1 MAAAGINCLAIVLKE
16 LGWSYTRLIA
26 ELRRQ
31 AAGDGIVLPK
41 TESMVTLVSR
51 WVNNHQQPDD
61 FYRDLLSR
69 ATGRARA
76 ELFSDEPDAL
86 TGLPSGL
93 VVARSVDG
101 LSTIG
106 EVPFSSGGDGLVAWL
121 RQQEPELK
129 DGGMERR
136 SFLASLALLGVDLT
150 ALTPASSVQAGSAG
164 ERALTVDGALLRD
177 LDLTTAAYER
187 MRHRVPGRYLMRQVV
202 GHVELTEDV
211 LRGSLWP
218 AQKQR
223 LLANLSQ
230 TTSLLSWLLF
240 FDQGDRAAAR
250 AWLMRSTRAA
260 QESGD
265 PELMVLAMIRGAEQQ
280 TYSGQA
286 LQSAQLL
293 DAAERLA
300 ASGSSPKALSWILAA
315 NAEAHATLGELDLSL
330 ALLDRSQDALRPGRT
345 GDDPSWAEY
354 WNRSKVLG
362 YMGACHMRMRR
373 PEAAR
378 AALDDA
384 LHLGE
389 ELTVK
394 HQSIYL
400 VDLATTYTQ
409 EREPEE
415 ACRLAGKA
423 LDIAGPMHYSTT
435 MERMTALRRDLDAW
449 NSEACVQQLDER
461 LHALATAGSERP

>member
-1 MAAAGINCLAIVLKE
+1 MAATSVNFLAVVLKE

-26 ELRRQ
+26 ELRRH
-31 AAGDGIVLPK
+31 ADVALPK
-41 TESMVTLVSR
+41 NESMVTPVSR

-69 ATGRARA
+69 ATGRTRA
-76 ELFSDEPDAL
+76 ELFGDESDLL
-86 TGLPSGL
+86 TTLPSGL
-93 VVARSVDG
+93 VVARSADG
-101 LSTIG
+101 LALTG
-106 EVPFSSGGDGLVAWL
+106 ELPVSSGSDGLIAWL
-121 RQQEPELK
+121 GQQEPELK
-129 DGGMERR
+129 GGSVERR
-136 SFLASLALLGVDLT
+136 SFLASLAFLGVDLT
-150 ALTPASSVQAGSAG
+150 VLAPASPAQAGNAG
-164 ERALTVDGALLRD
+164 ERTLTVDGALLRD

-187 MRHRVPGRYLMRQVV
+187 MRHRVPGRHLMRQVI
-202 GHVELTEDV
+202 GHIELTEDV

-218 AQKQR
+218 VQRQR

-230 TTSLLSWLLF
+230 TTSLLSWLQF

-250 AWLMRSTRAA
+250 TWLMRSTRAA

-265 PELMVLAMIRGAEQQ
+265 PELMVLALIRGAEQQ

-286 LQSAQLL
+286 HQSTQLL

-300 ASGSSPKALSWILAA
+300 AGGSSPKALSWILSA
-315 NAEAHATLGELDLSL
+315 NAEAHATLGELDPSL
-330 ALLDRSQDALRPGRT
+330 ALLDRSLDALRPGRT

-362 YMGACHMRMRR
+362 YIGACHMRMRR

-400 VDLATTYTQ
+400 VDLATTYAQ

-415 ACRLAGKA
+415 ACHLAGKA
-423 LDIAGPMHYSTT
+423 LDIAGRMHYSTT
-435 MERMTALRRDLDAW
+435 MERMAALRRDLDTW
-449 NSEACVQQLDER
+449 NGEACVQQLDER
-461 LHALATAGSERP
+461 LHALSNAGTERP

>member
-1 MAAAGINCLAIVLKE
+1 
-16 LGWSYTRLIA
+16 
-26 ELRRQ
+26 
-31 AAGDGIVLPK
+31 
-41 TESMVTLVSR
+41 
-51 WVNNHQQPDD
+51 
-61 FYRDLLSR
+61 
-69 ATGRARA
+69 
-76 ELFSDEPDAL
+76 
-86 TGLPSGL
+86 
-93 VVARSVDG
+93 
-101 LSTIG
+101 
-106 EVPFSSGGDGLVAWL
+106 
-121 RQQEPELK
+121 
-129 DGGMERR
+129 MERR
-136 SFLASLALLGVDLT
+136 SFLASLALLGVDVT
-150 ALTPASSVQAGSAG
+150 ALAPASSTQAGSAD

-187 MRHRVPGRYLMRQVV
+187 MRHRVPGRSLMRQVV
-202 GHVELTEDV
+202 GHIELTEDV
-211 LRGSLWP
+211 LGGSLWP

-240 FDQGDRAAAR
+240 FDRGDRAAAR

-286 LQSAQLL
+286 YQSTQLL

-315 NAEAHATLGELDLSL
+315 SAEAHATLGKLDPSL
-330 ALLDRSQDALRPGRT
+330 ALLDRSLDALRPGRS
-345 GDDPSWAEY
+345 GDDPSWAAY

-362 YMGACHMRMRR
+362 YVGACHMRMRR

-435 MERMTALRRDLDAW
+435 MERMTALRRELDTW

-461 LHALATAGSERP
+461 LHTLANPRNERP

>member
-1 MAAAGINCLAIVLKE
+1 MPAASINCLAVVLKE

-26 ELRRQ
+26 ELRRH
-31 AAGDGIVLPK
+31 ASVTLPK

-76 ELFSDEPDAL
+76 ELFGNEPVAL

-93 VVARSVDG
+93 VVARSVEG
-101 LSTIG
+101 LPTTG
-106 EVPFSSGGDGLVAWL
+106 VDPLSSGGDGLVAWL
-121 RQQEPELK
+121 GQQEPELK
-129 DGGMERR
+129 DGSVERR

-150 ALTPASSVQAGSAG
+150 ALAPASSAQVGSAG

-187 MRHRVPGRYLMRQVV
+187 MRHRVPGRHLMRQVV
-202 GHVELTEDV
+202 GQIELTEDV

-218 AQKQR
+218 AQKQW

-230 TTSLLSWLLF
+230 TTSLLSWLQF
-240 FDQGDRAAAR
+240 FDRGDRAAAR
-250 AWLMRSTRAA
+250 GWLMRSTRAA

-265 PELMVLAMIRGAEQQ
+265 PELMMLAMIRGAEQQ
-280 TYSGQA
+280 TYSGLA
-286 LQSAQLL
+286 HQSTQLL

-315 NAEAHATLGELDLSL
+315 NAEAHATLGELDPSL
-330 ALLDRSQDALRPGRT
+330 ALLDRSLDALRPGRT

-373 PEAAR
+373 PESAGGTRRRPPLGRGADGQAPVDLSRRPGDHLHPGARAGGGVPLGRQGTRYRRPDALQHDDGADDRSAAR
-378 AALDDA
+378 PRPLEQRSLRAAA
-384 LHLGE
+384 RR
-389 ELTVK
+389 
-394 HQSIYL
+394 
-400 VDLATTYTQ
+400 TTPRPCQ
-409 EREPEE
+409 RRER
-415 ACRLAGKA
+415 
-423 LDIAGPMHYSTT
+423 GP
-435 MERMTALRRDLDAW
+435 
-449 NSEACVQQLDER
+449 
-461 LHALATAGSERP
+461 

>member
-1 MAAAGINCLAIVLKE
+1 V
-16 LGWSYTRLIA
+16 
-26 ELRRQ
+26 
-31 AAGDGIVLPK
+31 
-41 TESMVTLVSR
+41 
-51 WVNNHQQPDD
+51 
-61 FYRDLLSR
+61 
-69 ATGRARA
+69 
-76 ELFSDEPDAL
+76 
-86 TGLPSGL
+86 
-93 VVARSVDG
+93 
-101 LSTIG
+101 
-106 EVPFSSGGDGLVAWL
+106 
-121 RQQEPELK
+121 
-129 DGGMERR
+129 ERR

-150 ALTPASSVQAGSAG
+150 ALAPASCAQAGSATQQ
-164 ERALTVDGALLRD
+164 ALTVDGALLRD

-187 MRHRVPGRYLMRQVV
+187 MRHRVPGRHLMRQVI
-202 GHVELTEDV
+202 GHIELTEDV

-230 TTSLLSWLLF
+230 TTSLLSWLQF

-250 AWLMRSTRAA
+250 ASLTRSTRAA

-265 PELMVLAMIRGAEQQ
+265 PELVVLAMIRGAEQQ
-280 TYSGQA
+280 TYNGHTH
-286 LQSAQLL
+286 QSTQLL

-300 ASGSSPKALSWILAA
+300 ARGSSPKALSWILAA
-315 NAEAHATLGELDLSL
+315 NAEAHAALGELDQSL
-330 ALLDRSQDALRPGRT
+330 ALLDRSMEALGPGRP

-362 YMGACHMRMRR
+362 YMGASHMRMRR
-373 PEAAR
+373 PEPAR
-378 AALDDA
+378 AALDEA

-400 VDLATTYTQ
+400 VDLGTTYTQ
-409 EREPEE
+409 EGEPEE

-449 NSEACVQQLDER
+449 NSESCVQQLDER
-461 LHALATAGSERP
+461 LHALANTGNEHP